1 MAPYAQIHFA
11 PRQWHFCRQCHG
23 LSLLQLTIASS
34 IVSVTSSFVSVCQCH
49 LHFKFCQCRSHCC
62 SPAIWFWSLLWQ
74 SVSDYWQSVSD
85 IEIRNR
91 HFKKSFINMTVKS
104 QFKLK
109 TWNCQ
114 SVKVN
119 DMRASRACQSRTAMA
134 PNAKRRRQQSLAD
147 QQESDDEC
155 VAQLGRNV
163 MQLRN
168 EAATGFD
175 QRLDLNTILC
185 RDMMNPNSVS
195 PSVRWPRTCKE
206 LLPNGLIEL
215 L

>member
-1 MAPYAQIHFA
+1 
-11 PRQWHFCRQCHG
+11 
-23 LSLLQLTIASS
+23 
-34 IVSVTSSFVSVCQCH
+34 
-49 LHFKFCQCRSHCC
+49 
-62 SPAIWFWSLLWQ
+62 
-74 SVSDYWQSVSD
+74 
-85 IEIRNR
+85 
-91 HFKKSFINMTVKS
+91 
-104 QFKLK
+104 
-109 TWNCQ
+109 
-114 SVKVN
+114 
-119 DMRASRACQSRTAMA
+119 MA